1 MSKTKYSPEVRE
13 RAVRLVREHQGEYGS
28 QWAAIESIAGKIGC
42 SAQTLCN
49 WVRQAERDAGKRQ
62 GLTTDERTRMKAL
75 EREVREL
82 RQANEILRKAS
93 AYFGPG
99 GARPPLQ
106 ALTKFVAEHRD
117 VHGVEPIC
125 QVLQVA
131 PSTYY
136 RHAQREADANL
147 RPNRWWKD
155 QALRPQIRR
164 VWEENRQVYGVR
176 KVWRQLKREGY
187 QVARCTVERL
197 MGELGL
203 HGVMRGKV
211 VKTTISDKRPC
222 PLDQVNRQFHAP
234 SPNRLWVSD
243 FTYVSTWAGFVY
255 VAFVIDVYA
264 RRIVG
269 WKVSQTAH
277 TDFVLDALEQALHAR
292 RPTEGGLIHHSDRG
306 VQYVSIRYTER
317 LADAGIE
324 PSVGSVGDSY
334 DNALAETINGLY
346 KAEVIHRRAWRNRQ
360 DVELATLDW
369 VDWYNHK
376 RLLGSIGNI
385 PPAEAEEAYYRQ
397 QAGYAKAA

>member
-1 MSKTKYSPEVRE
+1 MT
-13 RAVRLVREHQGEYGS
+13 EH
-28 QWAAIESIAGKIGC
+28 C
-42 SAQTLCN
+42 
-49 WVRQAERDAGKRQ
+49 
-62 GLTTDERTRMKAL
+62 
-75 EREVREL
+75 
-82 RQANEILRKAS
+82 
-93 AYFGPG
+93 
-99 GARPPLQ
+99 
-106 ALTKFVAEHRD
+106 D

-125 QVLQVA
+125 KVLQVA

-136 RHAQREADANL
+136 RHAQREVDANL
-147 RPNRWWKD
+147 RPKRWWKD

-164 VWEENRQVYGVR
+164 VWEQNRQVYGVR

-187 QVARCTVERL
+187 AVARCTVERL

-222 PLDQVNRQFHAP
+222 PLDKVNRQFHAP
-234 SPNRLWVSD
+234 SPNRLWVID

-346 KAEVIHRRAWRNRQ
+346 KAEVIHRRA
-360 DVELATLDW
+360 
-369 VDWYNHK
+369 
-376 RLLGSIGNI
+376 
-385 PPAEAEEAYYRQ
+385 
-397 QAGYAKAA
+397 